1 MFDSRVIVEYL
12 DTLSPVGKLI
22 PQQGRER
29 AEVKT
34 WEALAD
40 GVMDAGVLW
49 RLEATW
55 SGRADGERSAAWIER
70 QRAKVEGGIAAMAKG
85 LNDKPFCSGIHLS
98 LSDIAVGCAL
108 GWIGLRFP
116 EIDWRSQHSNLAKL
130 YDKLLLRP
138 SFIDTQP

>member
-1 MFDSRVIVEYL
+1 
-12 DTLSPVGKLI
+12 VGKLI

-55 SGRADGERSAAWIER
+55 PGRNDGERSEAWIDR
-70 QRAKVEGGIAAMAKG
+70 QRAKVEAGVAAMAKG
-85 LNDKPFCSGIHLS
+85 LGDKPFCSGIHLS
-98 LSDIAVGCAL
+98 LSDIAVGCTL
-108 GWIGLRFP
+108 GWLNLRFP
-116 EIDWRSQHSNLAKL
+116 EIEWRADYANLAKL
-130 YDKLLLRP
+130 YDKLMQRP